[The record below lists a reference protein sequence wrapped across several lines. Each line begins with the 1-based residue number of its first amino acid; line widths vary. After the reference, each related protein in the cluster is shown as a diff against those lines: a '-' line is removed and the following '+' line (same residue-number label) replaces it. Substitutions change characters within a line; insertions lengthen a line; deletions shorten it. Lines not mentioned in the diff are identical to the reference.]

1 MPARRAQ
8 LHGAHSLVV
17 RRYAVNDGL
26 DYYMAPFAGVVAAL
40 PARDLR
46 CEFCQMHAGR
56 LYPEGNFS

>member
-1 MPARRAQ
+1 
-8 LHGAHSLVV
+8 
-17 RRYAVNDGL
+17 VNDGL